1 MGPDRERD
9 GRRRKAARAVAY
21 AACGAVLL
29 AGCASMPDSG
39 DLRGV
44 ESTPRQDAQVRV
56 FALPPHENAPPGQ
69 IVQGFLEALTS
80 DDPNFET
87 ALKYLTPSAAE
98 KWRPDASTTV
108 LDGGP
113 TADHVPAGSRD
124 DPDNYA
130 STLTGAR
137 FATLDSQQSYQP
149 AGGLYR
155 QTLHLTREKK
165 SGQWR
170 IDDLPQGIVMGKSDF
185 LRNYTSVNKYYFAS
199 NTPTESDGQP
209 VSVADPV
216 YVRKKVDPM
225 TQTVSSLLEGP
236 SRWLGPVVR
245 SSFPTGTA
253 LKKGVTSLT
262 PDDQNRLTVPLNDKA
277 NRVGSAKC
285 TEMAAQLLYTLQ
297 DLTPTGVDE
306 VALQRANGT
315 QLCVLDKNR
324 AEIVA
329 ARGVVQRPGFQYFI
343 DGEHRLV
350 RVAGDSVEA
359 AADVGPA
366 PGALG
371 EGEKEL
377 RSAAVSRDEDSAAG
391 VSLDGS
397 MLYVGSLVSG
407 GSLGE
412 PVLTSQGT
420 TRADRLTTPSWD
432 GYGDLWVADRDPRK
446 PRLLFLEKG
455 AGEPL
460 EVRTPGLDGRIE
472 AVRVAADGV
481 RIALIVEKDGLRS
494 LYIGRIERDGRP
506 AETSAGSAQEK
517 ASARTGQGTGRAT
530 GQKTVEQSVVS
541 VLELHSVTPQL
552 EEVTAM
558 SWAGDSRLVV
568 VGREQGGV
576 QQMGYV
582 QVDGST
588 PAGSAPAALTGVKGI
603 AASEDER
610 LPLVA
615 YSEEDG
621 IVRLLSGS
629 KWQKLVKEGSA
640 PVYPG

>member
-1 MGPDRERD
+1 VGPDRERD
-9 GRRRKAARAVAY
+9 GRRRETARTVVYAV
-21 AACGAVLL
+21 CGAVLL

-56 FALPPHENAPPGQ
+56 FALPPHENAQPVE

-80 DDPNFET
+80 DDPHYET
-87 ALKYLTPSAAE
+87 ARKYLTASAA
-98 KWRPDASTTV
+98 KGWRPDASTTV
-108 LDGGP
+108 LGGGP
-113 TADHVPAGSRD
+113 STGQVPVGSRED
-124 DPDNYA
+124 GIDAYA
-130 STLTGAR
+130 FTLTGGR
-137 FATLDSQQSYQP
+137 FATLDSRQSYAP
-149 AGGLYR
+149 ADGQYR
-155 QTLHLTREKK
+155 ETLHLTREKK

-170 IDDLPQGIVMGKSDF
+170 IDELPQGIVMGKSDF

-199 NTPTESDGQP
+199 NTPSEPTGQP
-209 VSVADPV
+209 VSVADPM

-277 NRVGSAKC
+277 SRVGSAKC

-306 VALQRANGT
+306 VALQRSNGT
-315 QLCVLDKNR
+315 QLCFLDKDR

-329 ARGVVQRPGFQYFI
+329 ARVAVQSPDYQYFI
-343 DGEHRLV
+343 DGKHRLV
-350 RVAGDSVEA
+350 RVAGGNPDPDDKVSPV
-359 AADVGPA
+359 

-371 EGEKEL
+371 EGEKQL
-377 RSAAVSRDEDSAAG
+377 RSAAVSRDEGSAAG
-391 VSLDGS
+391 VSLDGTS
-397 MLYVGSLVSG
+397 LYVGSLVSG

-412 PVLTSQGT
+412 PVLTSQGAT
-420 TRADRLTTPSWD
+420 KDDRLTTPSWD
-432 GYGDLWVADRDPRK
+432 GDGDLWVADRNPAK
-446 PRLLFLEKG
+446 PRLLLLKKG

-481 RIALIVEKDGLRS
+481 RIALIVEKDGVRS
-494 LYIGRIERDGRP
+494 LYIGRIERDERS
-506 AETSAGSAQEK
+506 AETSDGSAQEET
-517 ASARTGQGTGRAT
+517 AATPGQAA
-530 GQKTVEQSVVS
+530 GQKAGEQSVVS

-568 VGREQGGV
+568 VGREQRGV
-576 QQMGYV
+576 QQLAYV

-588 PAGSAPAALTGVKGI
+588 PVGSAPTALTGVKAV
-603 AASEDER
+603 AAAEDER

-621 IVRLLSGS
+621 IVRLMAGS